1 MSEQPTPTHHMSAR
15 SPEGGLPAKNMADI
29 ARLFLDGARPV
40 TATPQRLSPK
50 DRAAIPPQP
59 STPTPSNGLA
69 TSRPPEPKSAFTL
82 PSTLLGLTGQTG
94 DAAWAL
100 LLTAASKLAEEH
112 ATTICLIGERNNAFV
127 FELLGQ
133 ESTEDAPRFSPN
145 ASGGGMPDL
154 QIARALYTLR
164 DSVGTWLIAAP
175 DPRSENF
182 PTLAAHAGHRL
193 IACSTDGDNL
203 ISAYQHMKR
212 AAALAP
218 ATHTSHAFI
227 IAPTPAASTD
237 THARLQKAAH
247 EFLHH
252 NLPLAGTAPQ
262 AQGTAGGSR
271 LATITMK
278 PTDRAAIW
286 AAIADELCPLES
298 PEIAETET
306 PRQPTDIES
315 ILDHVTS
322 ASAELHHHS
331 THASAASHAV
341 FDQLSHVLDPEERAA
356 LSADLDPLEEDYAP
370 IIEPPTTKPAPAL
383 QTPTP
388 HPQKAQGSDPW
399 AVPLSP
405 CPLVPFHDA
414 PKAQGSDPWAPLPV
428 TPAAPLPTPSKPHPL
443 TLRAFDLLHPTDNTR
458 SAQWQAVESSIPD
471 LLPRAILLDAR
482 PPLSWASD
490 CCIALDPAGRL
501 HVWTLYKDGVSWFAL
516 REWAAEHR
524 NLLALTRRDLPVS
537 PTTEVAVH
545 IVLPLELDGPSP
557 DIQTLLRTPNP
568 SVLLYRLRPLQW
580 NTRQGILV
588 VPIA

>member
-1 MSEQPTPTHHMSAR
+1 MSDLPNPISHMSAR
-15 SPEGGLPAKNMADI
+15 SPEGGVPAKNMADI
-29 ARLFLDGARPV
+29 ARLFLDGARPIS
-40 TATPQRLSPK
+40 TPPQRLSPK
-50 DRAAIPPQP
+50 DRAATPTPP
-59 STPTPSNGLA
+59 STPHPSTTLA
-69 TSRPPEPKSAFTL
+69 ASRMPQPKKNDPSFSLPP
-82 PSTLLGLTGQTG
+82 TLLGLTGQTG
-94 DAAWAL
+94 DTAWAL
-100 LLTAASKLAEEH
+100 LLTAAAKLAEEH
-112 ATTICLIGERNNAFV
+112 ATTICLIGERNHAFV

-133 ESTEDAPRFSPN
+133 ESTEDAPRII
-145 ASGGGMPDL
+145 AGAGTPDL

-175 DPRSENF
+175 DARNENF
-182 PTLAAHAGHRL
+182 PTLATHAAHRL
-193 IACSTDGDNL
+193 IACSTDGDSL
-203 ISAYQHMKR
+203 IGAYQHMKR
-212 AAALAP
+212 AAALIP
-218 ATHTSHAFI
+218 ATQTSHAFI

-237 THARLQKAAH
+237 AHTRLQKAAR

-252 NLPLAGTAPQ
+252 PLPFAGTAPQ
-262 AQGTAGGSR
+262 AQGTGGGSR

-278 PTDRAAIW
+278 PTDRTAIW
-286 AAIADELCPLES
+286 AAITDELCAPD
-298 PEIAETET
+298 PTETDSEET
-306 PRQPTDIES
+306 PRPRSTDIES
-315 ILDHVTS
+315 LLEHVTS

-370 IIEPPTTKPAPAL
+370 IIEPATIKSAPAL

-388 HPQKAQGSDPW
+388 QPQKAQG
-399 AVPLSP
+399 LN
-405 CPLVPFHDA
+405 LL
-414 PKAQGSDPWAPLPV
+414 APLE
-428 TPAAPLPTPSKPHPL
+428 PTPTAPPAQKPPTYPL

-458 SAQWQAVESSIPD
+458 AAQWQAVESSIPD

-537 PTTEVAVH
+537 PTTDVAIH

-568 SVLLYRLRPLQW
+568 SLLLYRLRPLQW